1 MGLYDDMEKVLLS
14 QQQIREKVEE
24 LGVQISQDYAGKEPV
39 LVSVLKGA
47 FIFMADLCRAITIP
61 CSMDFMAVSSYG
73 AGTESSGRVRIIK
86 DLDTIIQNKHVIL
99 VEDVLDSGITLHYL
113 IQLLRQRQP
122 ASLRLVTLLDK
133 PARRRAQ
140 VDVDYCGFQVPDA
153 FLVGYGLDY
162 GEKYRNLPDV
172 CILKRSMYQK

>member
-1 MGLYDDMEKVLLS
+1 MGLYDDMEQVLLS

-133 PARRRAQ
+133 PALRRAQ

>member
-1 MGLYDDMEKVLLS
+1 MGLYDDMEQVLLS

-24 LGVQISQDYAGKEPV
+24 LGAQISQDYAGKEPV

-113 IQLLRQRQP
+113 IQLLRQRRP

-133 PARRRAQ
+133 PARRRTQ